1 MWANEEGTRKG
12 SAKNSG
18 CDLMSLLLSDSYK
31 ESWPVCRPVAGLACV
46 TGNGGVRSRDEKP
59 NDKGSHHR
67 TQGKAKTDKAND
79 CEPSREASLFGA
91 TETMAE
97 TVVLSRM

>member
-1 MWANEEGTRKG
+1 M
-12 SAKNSG
+12 
-18 CDLMSLLLSDSYK
+18 
-31 ESWPVCRPVAGLACV
+31 CRLVASLACV

-59 NDKGSHHR
+59 NSNGSHHR
-67 TQGKAKTDKAND
+67 TQGKAKTNKAND

-91 TETMAE
+91 TEMMAE

>member
-1 MWANEEGTRKG
+1 M
-12 SAKNSG
+12 
-18 CDLMSLLLSDSYK
+18 
-31 ESWPVCRPVAGLACV
+31 CRLVTSLACV

-59 NDKGSHHR
+59 NGNGSHHR

-79 CEPSREASLFGA
+79 CEPSREASLLGA
-91 TETMAE
+91 TEMMAE